1 MSRLLVVAV
10 LLAIAAPARAQPSWS
25 IQLGESVG
33 FENGQFGVADFTT
46 TDLRLARRVT
56 SPWWLYLEGRAGDT
70 VREGRL
76 GALYLVCRE
85 NDLLCGGFSAG
96 LGYERQLVPELVE
109 YGAPPEPVMPTMFI
123 DHAIIGDGR
132 VHLRIGLARDFP
144 IAIEFAVAAR
154 YVRLLDGGPTN
165 GLGVLASAGLVA
177 RM

>member
-1 MSRLLVVAV
+1 MHRVLVVGALVV
-10 LLAIAAPARAQPSWS
+10 LTAPAGAQPSWS

-56 SPWWLYLEGRAGDT
+56 NPWWLYVEGRAGDT

-85 NDLLCGGFSAG
+85 NDMLCGGVSAG
-96 LGYERQLVPELVE
+96 IGYERQLVPELVE
-109 YGAPPEPVMPTMFI
+109 YGAPAGPAPTMFV
-123 DHAIIGDGR
+123 DHAIVGDGR

-144 IAIEFAVAAR
+144 LAIEFAAAAR

-165 GLGVLASAGLVA
+165 GLGVLASLGLVA